1 MVPSPDRFPVQI
13 SLSLETLTKLERLG
27 MTHSVAGCAC
37 LDVHLLYDRPIV
49 REITIHS

>member
-37 LDVHLLYDRPIV
+37 L
-49 REITIHS
+49 